1 MLNTTRRAALSLLS
15 AAALALTQGPALAA
29 PAAAQA
35 ASADRWQIPVHVK
48 TLANGLTVVVSPDAS
63 SPTVGVSVVYKV
75 GMRLE
80 PRNRTGFAHL
90 FEHLMFQGTPK
101 APKGV
106 FDTVITSGGGNNNGS
121 TRADFTNYIETAPSS
136 ALESI
141 LWLEADRM
149 TTLDF
154 NPTTLKNQQDVVK
167 EEIRV
172 NVQNQP
178 YGGFMWLDISALA
191 FDKWENAHDGYGSF
205 VDLENA
211 NLDDVRA
218 FHRDFYGPNNAVLS
232 IAGDV
237 TPAQGFALAEKYFGK
252 IAARPAPKPT
262 DFSEGLN
269 TAERRLTQPDKLAQV
284 PAIAAAWKLPS
295 RGSAEQ
301 APFAVLGQL
310 LAGGE
315 ASRLYQ
321 GLVKGRQLALNLDSL
336 YGLTSIWEYDGPS
349 LFTVF
354 ALYKPNTT
362 ADALLAGMDEEIARI
377 VKDGVTDTELKHLKT
392 ALLASWYN
400 DLEMYLRRADRLA
413 KLQALWGDAQV
424 VNKIPAWIEAVSSA
438 DVQRVAA
445 TYLTKANRSVIDRK
459 PAAMLAAPAAAP
471 AAAAS
476 KP

>member
-15 AAALALTQGPALAA
+15 AAALALTQAPALAA

-90 FEHLMFQGTPK
+90 FDHLMFQGTPK
-101 APKGV
+101 APTGV

-121 TRADFTNYIETAPSS
+121 TRPDFTNYIETAPSS

-154 NPTTLKNQQDVVK
+154 NPATLKNQQDVVK

-445 TYLTKANRSVIDRK
+445 TYLMKANRSVIDRK